1 MTTYTSRDSDGPMPS
16 SVASGGANAGPG
28 VAGEGAPGPAPGLT
42 EAQWQQQ
49 VVGIAKQYR
58 WTCFHPVRNQPT
70 ARGHK
75 QQTEPG
81 WPDLVLLGHS
91 RALFVELKA
100 EKGRVRPEQT
110 RTLELLTAAGCE
122 TALWRPSDLPTV
134 LDALGPRQRRLP
146 IPNHVTVPGRTLADD
161 INRRA
166 EETA

>member
-1 MTTYTSRDSDGPMPS
+1 MNLS
-16 SVASGGANAGPG
+16 
-28 VAGEGAPGPAPGLT
+28 EQ
-42 EAQWQQQ
+42 QWQTQ
-49 VVGIAKQYR
+49 VTGIAKQYG

-100 EKGRVRPEQT
+100 EKGRIRPEQLT
-110 RTLELLTAAGCE
+110 TLHRLAEAGCE

-134 LDALGPRQRRLP
+134 LAVLGPRQQRLDGS
-146 IPNHVTVPGRTLADD
+146 VA
-161 INRRA
+161 A
-166 EETA
+166 